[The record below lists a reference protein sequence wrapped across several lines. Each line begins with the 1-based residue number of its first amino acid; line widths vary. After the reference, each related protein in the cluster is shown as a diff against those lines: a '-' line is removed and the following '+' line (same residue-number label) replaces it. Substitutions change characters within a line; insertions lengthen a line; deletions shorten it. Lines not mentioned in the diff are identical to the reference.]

1 MDNMKPRRSSTRT
14 TLPLLLVASLL
25 LLSCGLFATPAGQP
39 ANQNETGAGRTP
51 LAPPVAE
58 TAQAV
63 ETPAE
68 ESAPA
73 TQSGGGF
80 DVSQAGLPPCI
91 PIYPGAH
98 DFSGTPGIMVQYT
111 ADADVTTASAF
122 YDKAMKGCGWSG
134 YSIANGGANIGECGG
149 DCGPVKPTPTITP
162 GPKPTATPP
171 GWVSENFQVWT
182 SGTGQIMIMYTA
194 NPHGGTDIVI
204 TMTGK

>member
-14 TLPLLLVASLL
+14 TLLPLLVASLL
-25 LLSCGLFATPAGQP
+25 LLSCGLFSIPAGQP
-39 ANQNETGAGRTP
+39 ANQNQNGAGRTP
-51 LAPPVAE
+51 LAPPSSE
-58 TAQAV
+58 TAQTI

-73 TQSGGGF
+73 THSGGGF

-91 PIYPGAH
+91 PFYPGAH
-98 DFSGTPGIMVQYT
+98 DFSGTPGLMVQYT
-111 ADADVTTASAF
+111 ADTDVVTASAF

-134 YSIANGGANIGECGG
+134 YSMGSGGANIGECGG
-149 DCGPVKPTPTITP
+149 DCGPGNPTLTPTH

-194 NPHGGTDIVI
+194 NAHGGTDIV
-204 TMTGK
+204 MTISGK